1 MWEDRGNNTGKLSE
15 NGHQPAR
22 TEEEMSY
29 KNDAILDTMMNA
41 PALYISDIMLLIRV
55 EFAEGRLS
63 PNKFQVIRNRNGH
76 EKDGRIRNYDTIVLY
91 HTEKHR
97 FLRSKKTCYHLYH
110 PQDDRYT
117 ELTAIIDGHVHVL
130 LDFRCF

>member
-1 MWEDRGNNTGKLSE
+1 
-15 NGHQPAR
+15 
-22 TEEEMSY
+22 MSY

-41 PALYISDIMLLIRV
+41 PALYINDIMLLRM
-55 EFAEGRLS
+55 EFAVGRLS
-63 PNKFQVIRNRNGH
+63 PIKFQVIRNRNGQ

-97 FLRSKKTCYHLYH
+97 FLRSKETCFHLYH

-117 ELTAIIDGHVHVL
+117 ELTLIIDGHVHVL